1 MDAIVIVVSFALDIS
16 IAETDLSGEL
26 GKTILIVFL
35 MWRMI
40 RILNGK
46 PIEFDYWGQKG
57 QRIGSDRLAKL
68 KLALFCYKFSPAQQP
83 IMSDQG
89 VVSNSLVQYR
99 LTVKHYIKLSNTRS
113 ENRWKVMN

>member
-40 RILNGK
+40 RILNGMW
-46 PIEFDYWGQKG
+46 FDTYMYTNN
-57 QRIGSDRLAKL
+57 IPVCTL
-68 KLALFCYKFSPAQQP
+68 
-83 IMSDQG
+83 
-89 VVSNSLVQYR
+89 
-99 LTVKHYIKLSNTRS
+99 
-113 ENRWKVMN
+113 

>member
-40 RILNGK
+40 RILNGMRFGLYMYTHNL
-46 PIEFDYWGQKG
+46 PVCT
-57 QRIGSDRLAKL
+57 L
-68 KLALFCYKFSPAQQP
+68 
-83 IMSDQG
+83 
-89 VVSNSLVQYR
+89 
-99 LTVKHYIKLSNTRS
+99 
-113 ENRWKVMN
+113 

>member
-1 MDAIVIVVSFALDIS
+1 MYILYAVTQVVDAMVIVVSFALDIS

-46 PIEFDYWGQKG
+46 
-57 QRIGSDRLAKL
+57 
-68 KLALFCYKFSPAQQP
+68 
-83 IMSDQG
+83 
-89 VVSNSLVQYR
+89 
-99 LTVKHYIKLSNTRS
+99 
-113 ENRWKVMN
+113 